1 MKHNDTYKPVIYLT
15 IVLLLFYTSS
25 LLVLIPIK
33 LFNIDVNN
41 CSDLVYNLITFF
53 PNAVLSIILFFIYR
67 KELIRDFKD
76 FRKNIGE
83 YTDKA
88 FKYWIVGFVLMMA
101 FNLLIIMFSPV
112 KSATNE
118 DAVRSIIDSTPFI
131 AYIFT
136 CLVAPF
142 LEELIFRKSFR
153 DCFHSKW
160 LFVLVSGIVFG
171 ALHVV
176 GNIESLYGLLY
187 LAPYSSLGIAFALTY
202 YETGNIFSSIFIHFF
217 HNSLVVL
224 LAGVGLGV
232 LL

>member
-1 MKHNDTYKPVIYLT
+1 MRHNESYKPVIYLT
-15 IVLLLFYTSS
+15 IVLFLFYISS
-25 LLVLIPIK
+25 LFMLIPIK
-33 LFNIDVNN
+33 LFNIDIKT
-41 CSDLVYNLITFF
+41 CSDIVYNLITFF
-53 PNAVLSIILFFIYR
+53 PNIVLAIILFLMYR
-67 KELIRDFKD
+67 KELIKDFKD
-76 FRKNIGE
+76 FKKNIGD

-88 FKYWIVGFVLMMA
+88 FKYWIVGFILMMI

-118 DAVRSIIDSTPFI
+118 DAVRSIIVSTPFI

-142 LEELIFRKSFR
+142 VEELIFRKSFR
-153 DCFHSKW
+153 DALKSKW
-160 LFVLVSGIVFG
+160 LFILVSGIVFG

-187 LAPYSSLGIAFALTY
+187 LAPYSALGIAFALTY

-224 LAGVGLGV
+224 LAGLGLGV
-232 LL
+232 IL